1 MKRAN
6 EIKKMLYRT
15 FQEPAEGID
24 SAAMDKRI
32 LSDASTSM
40 KQAMTA
46 NQRICPVSKWRKIM
60 TSKIT
65 KLSSA
70 ALIIIAVTV
79 GIIHFGGSIDG
90 SNIVFADVLKSIQEA
105 NTAVWH
111 EHRVMTCN
119 GEELPFLT
127 TDVVRYYSL
136 KYGAKEEMYA
146 LNDILLHEVYW
157 SVEKDARIEVA
168 PLWKQYKRTEF
179 TEAERTVGGRS
190 IEAIVELVKSEK
202 TTKLGRKTI
211 NGRKAEG
218 FEIGDSK
225 IAGALVPIKFDSMV
239 ARFWVDI
246 ETSLPLRYEAE
257 LVISDRHVTLFTGG
271 KAVEVKVTG
280 DEFQWDVEL
289 GPDMFDPNIPSDY
302 TPMEF

>member
-1 MKRAN
+1 MRSAENIERLIKNVRYKTSAEMRKRTLN
-6 EIKKMLYRT
+6 
-15 FQEPAEGID
+15 
-24 SAAMDKRI
+24 
-32 LSDASTSM
+32 DASEAHTKSR
-40 KQAMTA
+40 K
-46 NQRICPVSKWRKIM
+46 SKWAAAHSNIWRIIM

-70 ALIIIAVTV
+70 ALIIIAVMA
-79 GIIHFGGSIDG
+79 GIIHFSSSIDGGSI
-90 SNIVFADVLKSIQEA
+90 IFADVLKSIQEA

-111 EHRVMTCN
+111 EQRVMTCN

-127 TDVVRYYSL
+127 TDVVRYYSV

-146 LNDILLHEVYW
+146 LKNILLQEVYW
-157 SVEKDARIEVA
+157 SIEKGARIEVA

-218 FEIGDSK
+218 FEIEDSK
-225 IAGALVPIKFDSMV
+225 IAGALVPIKFDSLV
-239 ARFWVDI
+239 ARFWIDV

-257 LVISDRHVTLFTGG
+257 LVISDRHITTFTDG
-271 KAVEVKVTG
+271 KAVEVKVIG

-289 GPDMFDPNIPSDY
+289 DKDIFELNIPPDY
-302 TPMEF
+302 TEMEY

>member
-1 MKRAN
+1 MNHTEK
-6 EIKKMLYRT
+6 IKKLLCST
-15 FQEPAEGID
+15 FREPADGID
-24 SAAMDKRI
+24 SAAMDERI

-40 KQAMTA
+40 KQAVATNIKA
-46 NQRICPVSKWRKIM
+46 YRKLFWRTII

-70 ALIIIAVTV
+70 ALIIIAVTA
-79 GIIHFGGSIDG
+79 GIIHFSCSIDG
-90 SNIVFADVLKSIQEA
+90 GSIVFADVLKSIQEA

-111 EHRVMTCN
+111 EQRVMTCN

-127 TDVVRYYSL
+127 TDVVRYYSV

-146 LNDILLHEVYW
+146 LKYILLQEVYW
-157 SVEKDARIEVA
+157 SIEKGARIEVA

-218 FEIGDSK
+218 FEIEDSK
-225 IAGALVPIKFDSMV
+225 IAGALVPIKFDSLV
-239 ARFWVDI
+239 ARFWIDI

-257 LVISDRHVTLFTGG
+257 LVISDRHITTFTGG
-271 KAVEVKVTG
+271 KAVEVNVIG

-289 GPDMFDPNIPSDY
+289 YKDIFELNIPPDY
-302 TPMEF
+302 TEMEY